1 MKKCFYLLTVAAAVS
16 MSMAACGN
24 KPKSDYCQTDSKME
38 VIDDA
43 AAQLDT
49 LSYAIGADMG
59 LSLHL
64 NLSGIDF
71 DMERLKAGIRDRV
84 NGKAAVSDKEAETY
98 VNEFLRNNYQ
108 TYRMAQYRNEKAAA
122 EAAEAAEGDQTAEV
136 ELEELPELFD
146 ESYTRDEVSY
156 RFGINVAD
164 NVAKT
169 GAPINLHWFLVALDD
184 AQNATIETIDET
196 LAITQEQLMGSLMHY
211 YQEEVPARNA
221 ELSEKWIEEVKAHK
235 DVKQTESGLLYR
247 INNPGGKKFAT
258 DSLSR
263 DVVRVKYEGK
273 TRTGKV
279 FDSSY
284 ERVDEI
290 RKRMAEVD
298 NDTTMTQEQK
308 KSQKEMLQ
316 QQLERTETVEFPLNA
331 VIPGWTEGMKLVG
344 EGGSITLWIPSNLA
358 YGPRGAGRDI
368 GPNEALVFNVELVEV
383 KPYEAPKP
391 VESAPKAVEAEE

>member
-84 NGKAAVSDKEAETY
+84 NGKAAVSDEEAETY

-108 TYRMAQYRNEKAAA
+108 AYRMAQYRNEKAAA
-122 EAAEAAEGDQTAEV
+122 EAAEGAEAELV
-136 ELEELPELFD
+136 ELPELFD
-146 ESYTRDEVSY
+146 ETYTRDDVSY

-221 ELSEKWIEEVKAHK
+221 ELSEKWIEEVKTHK

-290 RKRMAEVD
+290 RKRIAEVD

-344 EGGSITLWIPSNLA
+344 EGGCITLWIPSNLA

-368 GPNEALVFNVELVEV
+368 GPNEALVFNVVLVEV

-391 VESAPKAVEAEE
+391 VESAPNPVEAEE